1 MPKASDAPRALPAGG
16 SSPATSGPVVEGE
29 IVEDEFTSLDDAE
42 EFLKALFFGTE
53 GTGKTTA
60 AAFMANLPGDGD
72 VIVINAEA
80 GFKKGALRALGVN
93 TSRLKTWNPPG
104 DGIMTYDKLER
115 LYYRTSARLR
125 ENPGCVTG
133 VIMDSGTEISN
144 KLLEQAAMY
153 WYTRDQNNYKK
164 FDDDKRDS
172 PEINEIQDYGMM
184 TNQVRKLLRKFR
196 DLPCHFVMTALE
208 TEGKTEGD
216 FAAKHAAPE
225 FSPKLRTSVLGY
237 VDIALRFR
245 SETVALSADDDA
257 TLVTAT
263 TKPGRL
269 VRAKDRLG
277 ILPRNLCNPRF
288 DRLMDFVSGEIT
300 IMDDPERTAYAKHRE
315 QADAYKMQK
324 AAERK
329 AKLDG

>member
-1 MPKASDAPRALPAGG
+1 MPKASGAPALTAGVKA
-16 SSPATSGPVVEGE
+16 PATPDPVVDGE
-29 IVEDEFTSLDDAE
+29 FVEDEFQSLDEVE
-42 EFLKALFFGTE
+42 EFLKALFYGIE

-80 GFKKGALRALGVN
+80 GFKKGALRALGVD
-93 TSRLKTWNPPG
+93 TSRLKIWTPPG

-153 WYTRDQNNYKK
+153 WYNRDQNNYKK
-164 FDDDKRDS
+164 ADDDKRDS
-172 PEINEIQDYGMM
+172 PEINELQDYGMM

-196 DLPCHFVMTALE
+196 DLPCNFVMTALE
-208 TEGKTEGD
+208 TEGKQEGE

-225 FSPKLRTSVLGY
+225 FTPKLRVSVLGY
-237 VDIALRFR
+237 VDVALRFR
-245 SETVALSADDDA
+245 SETVALSADDDV

-277 ILPRNLCNPRF
+277 VLPRNLCNPRF
-288 DRLMDFVSGEIT
+288 DRLMEFVTGDVT
-300 IMDDPERTAYAKHRE
+300 IMDDPIRLEYARHRE
-315 QADAYKMQK
+315 TADAYKIQK

-329 AKLDG
+329 AKLNA